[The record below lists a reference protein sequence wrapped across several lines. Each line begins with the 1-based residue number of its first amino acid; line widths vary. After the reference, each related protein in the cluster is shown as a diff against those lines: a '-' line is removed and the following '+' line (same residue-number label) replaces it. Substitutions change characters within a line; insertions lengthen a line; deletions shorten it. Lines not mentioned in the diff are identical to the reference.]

1 MSNLNLSQLSV
12 ILTDFQESAKQVQFV
27 RRSFEFENAGCY
39 VFVGVRRAGKSYLMY
54 QRMNELVAQGVSW
67 DDIVY
72 VNFEDERLI
81 GFDTEDFNKILEAHY
96 SRSAAK
102 PYLFLDEVQNV
113 PGWHKFA
120 RRLADTKH
128 IVYVTGS
135 NAKMLS
141 GDIATTLGG
150 RYLIREVYPF
160 SFREFLDA
168 KGFVAFQ
175 PTAFQPV
182 AFQPPRRSAMST
194 AERGQLESLFEQYF
208 LFGGFPESLA
218 FTDRRSY
225 ISSVFQKI
233 YLSDVVARN
242 GITNVMSLKVM
253 LKKLAESV
261 KQPVSYNRV
270 CNIVGACGIKVGIN
284 TIISFIGACTDSW
297 LLLPLRN
304 YAGKLV
310 DKETKPKYYFVDNGI
325 LSLLLV
331 DPTTTLLENMVALGL
346 FRKYGHDADNERV
359 FFYGAACEVDFYVPE
374 DELAVQVSF
383 AIGGDEMTFE
393 REVSALSKLT
403 KVLPCKRRVVVTY
416 GEECTLKD
424 SFGEIEVVPCWKF
437 LLQ

>member
-1 MSNLNLSQLSV
+1 MSNLSFSQLANV
-12 ILTDFQESAKQVQFV
+12 LADFRESARQVQFV

-39 VFVGVRRAGKSYLMY
+39 VFVGVRRAGKSYLMF
-54 QRMNELVAQGVSW
+54 QRMRELVAQGVDW
-67 DDIVY
+67 DNIVY

-81 GFDTEDFNKILEAHY
+81 GFDTEDFNKILEIHY
-96 SRSAAK
+96 SRREKK

-128 IVYVTGS
+128 IVYITGS

-160 SFREFLDA
+160 SFREFLDV
-168 KGFVAFQ
+168 KGAQ
-175 PTAFQPV
+175 LPALQK
-182 AFQPPRRSAMST
+182 SSIAMST
-194 AERGQLESLFEQYF
+194 AERGRLEGLFEQYF

-218 FTDRRSY
+218 YNDRRSY
-225 ISSVFQKI
+225 VSSVFQKI
-233 YLSDVVARN
+233 YLSDIVARN
-242 GITNVMSLKVM
+242 GITNVMALKVM

-261 KQPVSYNRV
+261 KQPVSYNRI
-270 CNIVGACGIKVGIN
+270 CSIVGACGFKVGIN
-284 TIISFIGACTDSW
+284 TIISFIGACTESW

-331 DPTTTLLENMVALGL
+331 DPTATLLENMVALNL
-346 FRKYGHDADNERV
+346 FRKYGHDPDNERV
-359 FFYGAACEVDFYVPE
+359 FFYGAAHEVDFYVPE
-374 DELAVQVSF
+374 DELAIQVSF
-383 AIGGDEMTFE
+383 AIGGDEITFE
-393 REVSALSKLT
+393 REVSALSKLP
-403 KVLPCKRRVVVTY
+403 KVLPCKRRMVITY
-416 GEECTLKD
+416 GEEYVLKD
-424 SFGEIEVVPCWKF
+424 SHGEIEVVPCWKW
-437 LLQ
+437 LQEG

>member
-1 MSNLNLSQLSV
+1 MNGNKNMSSLSLSQLST
-12 ILTDFQESAKQVQFV
+12 ILTDFRESARLVQFV
-27 RRSFEFENAGCY
+27 RRSFEFENYGCY
-39 VFVGVRRAGKSYLMY
+39 VFVGVRRAGKSYLMF
-54 QRMNELVAQGVSW
+54 QRMNELVSQGVDW

-81 GFDTEDFNKILEAHY
+81 GFDTEDFNKILEVQY
-96 SRSAAK
+96 SRRSAK

-113 PGWHKFA
+113 PGWHKFV
-120 RRLADTKH
+120 RRLADSKH

-168 KGFVAFQ
+168 KGAQ
-175 PTAFQPV
+175 LPALQK
-182 AFQPPRRSAMST
+182 SSIAMST
-194 AERGQLESLFEQYF
+194 AERGRLEGLFEQYF

-218 FTDRRSY
+218 FVDRRSY
-225 ISSVFQKI
+225 VSSVFQKI
-233 YLSDVVARN
+233 YLGDVIARN

-261 KQPVSYNRV
+261 KQPVSFNRV
-270 CNIVGACGIKVGIN
+270 CNIVGACGVKVGIN
-284 TIISFIGACTDSW
+284 TIISFIGACSDSW

-304 YAGKLV
+304 YTGKLV

-331 DPTTTLLENMVALGL
+331 DPTTTLLENMVALSL
-346 FRKYGHDADNERV
+346 FRRYGHDLDNERV
-359 FFYGAACEVDFYVPE
+359 FFYGAAYEVDFYVPE

-383 AIGGDEMTFE
+383 AIGGDETTFE
-393 REVSALSKLT
+393 REVSALSKLP
-403 KVLPCKRRVVVTY
+403 KVLPCRRRVVVTY
-416 GEECTLKD
+416 GEECSLRD
-424 SFGEIEVVPCWKF
+424 SYGEIEVLPCWKW
-437 LLQ
+437 LLD